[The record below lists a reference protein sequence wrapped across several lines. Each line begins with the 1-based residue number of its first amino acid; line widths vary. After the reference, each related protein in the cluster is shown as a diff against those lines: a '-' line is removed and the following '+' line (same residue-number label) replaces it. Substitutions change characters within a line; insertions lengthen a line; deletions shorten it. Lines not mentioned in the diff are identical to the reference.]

1 MISKFCIDRPIFA
14 AVVAIVMVLAGGLS
28 TVVLPIEQYPEV
40 APPTVRV
47 TASYPGADA
56 KTVAETVAAPIEQQ
70 VNGVEDMIYMSSISA
85 DDGSYTLTVTLRVGA
100 DVDMA
105 AVRIQNRVAAAE
117 PRLPEAVRSQGIST
131 DKQSTSLLMLVAPHS
146 PDGRF
151 DQLYLSNYARIF
163 MVDRLARVPGVGSVT
178 VFGAQDYA
186 MRVWLDPER
195 LAARDLTTSE
205 VIASLREQNVQVA
218 AGKIGQRP
226 TADDSGF
233 QLTITTQGRLQ
244 TAEEFGEVILRI
256 GEDRREIRLRDVARL
271 ELGSQSYDSF
281 ARFNGMEAPVIGMYQ
296 LPGSNALDVSQ
307 GVRDALDEL
316 SVDFPEGFE
325 APVFYDFTDFV
336 GASIKE
342 VIVTLIIASALVFVT
357 VFVFLQDFRAT
368 LIPGAAIP
376 VSIIGTLAVLLGLGY
391 SMNMLTLFGLV
402 LAIGI
407 VVDDAIVVVENT
419 SRLVEE
425 EGLGAKDAARKSM
438 QEITGP
444 VIATTLVLLAVFV
457 PTSILPGITGE
468 LYRQFGVTLSVAT
481 VLSSINALTLSPAL
495 CGVLLHK
502 RSGKQFVAFRAFNAV
517 MDRLIT
523 SYGWLVGKAL
533 RLSLLALIAFAG
545 MVVGVIFF
553 LKTTPT
559 GFIPLEDQKAF
570 FVNIGLPPA
579 AKVAR
584 TDEVIKKVE
593 AEIQATP
600 GVAGVVT
607 IGGYSLL
614 TNANEPN
621 SGTAIVLLEPWED
634 RETAE
639 LRIEGLLAGLTP
651 RLMAIP
657 EAVVFPFQPPA
668 IPGLGTSGGFEIQ
681 IQDRASAGLD
691 VLETVSGDVIARSS
705 ESGRL
710 QNVFTGYSAQT
721 PQLFLDLD
729 RTKAQRSGV
738 SLETIFTTLSGNMGS
753 AYVNDFNAFGRT
765 YQVRV
770 QSEPAF
776 RQDPGDVLLLQV
788 RNRDGATLPL
798 SSVAELR
805 ETVGPSTLYR
815 YNLYPS
821 AKISADPAAGVST
834 GQAMA
839 EMEALTS
846 ATLPSG
852 FGYEWTGTAFQQKE
866 AGNLAPI
873 VFGLAIVFVYLF
885 LAAQYE
891 SWILPITIMATI
903 PIGILGALAA
913 TVLRGMDNNV
923 YTQIGLVL
931 LVALV
936 CKNAILVVEFAEQV
950 RKGDGKSPGKP
961 VAEATVEASKLRLR
975 PILMTALSF
984 VLGTAPLLIASG
996 AGANSRQAIGTAVFG
1011 GMVLATAVGVLFIP
1025 VLYGLIRRIFKGGTA
1040 ATASS

>member
-1 MISKFCIDRPIFA
+1 VISKFFIDRPIFA
-14 AVVAIVMVLAGGLS
+14 AVVAIVMVLAGALS
-28 TVVLPIEQYPEV
+28 TFVLPVEQYPEV

-47 TASYPGADA
+47 TAVYPGADA

-70 VNGVEDMIYMSSISA
+70 VNGVEDMIYMSSIAA
-85 DDGSYTLTVTLRVGA
+85 DDGSYTLTVTLRSGA

-105 AVRIQNRVAAAE
+105 SVRVQNRVTAAE
-117 PRLPEAVRSQGIST
+117 PRLPEPVRAQGVTTS
-131 DKQSTSLLMLVAPHS
+131 KQSTSLLMVIAPHS

-178 VFGAQDYA
+178 IFGAQDYA
-186 MRVWLDPER
+186 MRVWLDPQQ
-195 LAARDLTTSE
+195 LAARDLTTAE
-205 VIASLREQNVQVA
+205 VIGAMREQNVQVA

-233 QLTITTQGRLQ
+233 QLTITTQGRLR
-244 TAEEFGEVILRI
+244 TAEEFGDIILRVD
-256 GEDRREIRLRDVARL
+256 EEQREIRLRDIARL

-281 ARFNGMEAPVIGMYQ
+281 GRFNGMEAPVIGLYQ
-296 LPGSNALDVSQ
+296 LPGSNALEVSK
-307 GVRDALDEL
+307 GVREALDEL
-316 SVDFPEGFE
+316 SADFPEGFE
-325 APVFYDFTDFV
+325 SPVFYDFTDFV

-342 VIVTLIIASALVFVT
+342 VVITLVIASVLVFLT

-376 VSIIGTLAVLLGLGY
+376 VSIVGTLAVLLALDF

-425 EGLGAKDAARKSM
+425 EGLDSKSAAKRSM

-457 PTSILPGITGE
+457 PTAVLPGITGE

-481 VLSSINALTLSPAL
+481 VLSSVNALTLSPAL
-495 CGVLLHK
+495 CGVLLRK
-502 RSGKQFVAFRAFNAV
+502 RTRKPFIAFRAFNAG
-517 MDRLIT
+517 MDKLT
-523 SYGWLVGKAL
+523 DMYGWTVTKAL
-533 RLSLLALIAFAG
+533 RLSFLAVIAFAG
-545 MVVGVIFF
+545 MVVAVVF
-553 LKTTPT
+553 LVRSTPT
-559 GFIPLEDQKAF
+559 GFIPLEDQKYF
-570 FVNIGLPPA
+570 FVNVSLPPA

-584 TDEVIKKVE
+584 TDDVLRKVE
-593 AEIQATP
+593 AELQDTP
-600 GVAGVVT
+600 GVAGVVS
-607 IGGYSLL
+607 IGGFSLL
-614 TNANEPN
+614 TNAAESN
-621 SGTAIVLLEPWED
+621 SGTCVVILDPWEE
-634 RETAE
+634 RETAT
-639 LRIEGLLAGLTP
+639 LRIEGILADLTP
-651 RLMAIP
+651 RLRAIP
-657 EAVVFPFQPPA
+657 EAMIFPFRPPS
-668 IPGLGTSGGFEIQ
+668 IQGLGSAGGFEIQ
-681 IQDRASAGLD
+681 IQDRAGLGLD
-691 VLETVSGDVIARSS
+691 VLEDVSGDVIARAS
-705 ESGRL
+705 ETGRL
-710 QNVFTGYSAQT
+710 QNVFTGYSART

-729 RTKAQRSGV
+729 RTKAQELGV
-738 SLETIFTTLSGNMGS
+738 SLDTIFTTLSGNMGS

-776 RQDPGDVLLLQV
+776 RQDPGDVLLLKV

-798 SSVAELR
+798 SSVATLR
-805 ETVGPSTLYR
+805 ETVGPATIYR

-821 AKISADPAAGVST
+821 ARITADPATGVST
-834 GQAMA
+834 GQAMR
-839 EMEALTS
+839 EMESLTT

-852 FGYEWTGTAFQQKE
+852 FGYEWTGTAYQQKE
-866 AGNLAPI
+866 SGNLAPI
-873 VFGLAIVFVYLF
+873 VFALAIVFVYLF

-903 PIGILGALAA
+903 PIGILGALLA

-936 CKNAILVVEFAEQV
+936 CKNAILVVEFAEQL
-950 RKGDGKSPGKP
+950 RRGDGKK
-961 VAEATVEASKLRLR
+961 EARSVTDATIEASRLRLR

-1025 VLYGLIRRIFKGGTA
+1025 VLYGLIRRIFKGGGAVSTA
-1040 ATASS
+1040 G